1 MPNDD
6 GRRSLVRRIAVD
18 VTLRASRDFRRL
30 WLGLLASTLG
40 SQFTIVATYFQVY
53 RLTGS
58 TAAVGLIGL
67 VGFVAL
73 VAGTLAG
80 GTFLDAFDRRKILIT
95 AQVGYLASSGLLFAG
110 AVHGDPPLALIYV
123 AVAGI
128 AATSAIDSPTRSA
141 MTPGCWIEPSCRP
154 PPP

>member
-1 MPNDD
+1 MARAA
-6 GRRSLVRRIAVD
+6 GVD
-18 VTLRASRDFRRL
+18 VRV
-30 WLGLLASTLG
+30 
-40 SQFTIVATYFQVY
+40 QFTIVATFLQVY
-53 RLTGS
+53 SLTRS
-58 TAAVGLIGL
+58 TVAVGLIGL
-67 VGFVAL
+67 VGFLAL
-73 VAGTLAG
+73 VVGTLAG

-141 MTPGCWIEPSCRP
+141 MTPGCWTGAAPCRRRAEPDHLERRRS
-154 PPP
+154 